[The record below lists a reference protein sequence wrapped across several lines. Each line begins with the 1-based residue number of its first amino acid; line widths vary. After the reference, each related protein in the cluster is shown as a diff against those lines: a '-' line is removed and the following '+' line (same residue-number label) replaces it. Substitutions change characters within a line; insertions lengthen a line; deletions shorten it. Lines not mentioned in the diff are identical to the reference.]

1 MTLHHFTVFAA
12 VAKHRNV
19 THASWELHVTQPA
32 ISKQLKLLEKHYNT
46 RLFNRGGR
54 GIELSETGRVFL
66 RDVKAILKGYERL
79 REKFSAVP
87 PTAKV
92 ETFTVGGSYSPSVHL
107 LPSLMARF
115 QRTHP
120 HVQFNFRTASRLAME
135 QLILNSEVDIA
146 LITNAPPNPAIVVE
160 PYRPEPL
167 VAFLSPNHPLARNQE
182 LTVQEFER
190 VPLIILEAWRG
201 TGTTTQLLREVKKK
215 GLNPNIAMRCESPEA
230 VKEAVRRKMGVG
242 ILFKE
247 TIEPEVRKGE
257 FKIIRLPVKNFEGR
271 SFIVYRKD
279 GPLSAN
285 AQGFLNLLRRL
296 RPRPIRDQNREKHPD
311 KKTEERTLT
320 GSNQGELGARSR
332 T

>member
-66 RDVKAILKGYERL
+66 SDVKAILKRYERL
-79 REKFSAVP
+79 TEKFSAAP
-87 PTAKV
+87 ATAKV
-92 ETFTVGGSYSPSVHL
+92 ETLTVGGSYSPSVRL
-107 LPSLMARF
+107 LPSLLALF
-115 QRTHP
+115 KRTHP
-120 HVQFNFRTASRLAME
+120 HVQLNLRTANRLAIE
-135 QLILNSEVDIA
+135 RLILNSEADIA
-146 LITNAPPNPAIVVE
+146 LINNPPANPAIVVE

-167 VAFLSPNHPLARNQE
+167 VAFVSPNHPLARNRE
-182 LTVQEFER
+182 LTLEEFER
-190 VPLIILEAWRG
+190 VPLIIRKVWRAG
-201 TGTTTQLLREVKKK
+201 GTTEQLLGEMKKK
-215 GLNPNIAMRCESPEA
+215 GLNPNIAMRCDSPES
-230 VKEAVRRKMGVG
+230 VKEAVSRKMGVG

-296 RPRPIRDQNREKHPD
+296 RPRPVTEDQRRRKHPD
-311 KKTEERTLT
+311 KKTEERTPT
-320 GSNQGELGARSR
+320 GSN
-332 T
+332 